1 MRIAEGPRHSIAKK
15 FYIRTLIRLANVQRI
30 IGAYARACQEGSTQT
45 GSAFLVLGTG
55 GALRAQKR
63 YRASLSGWARL

>member
-30 IGAYARACQEGSTQT
+30 IGAYARACQDGSTQT
-45 GSAFLVLGTG
+45 GNPFLVRDEG
-55 GALRAQKR
+55 GLDRALRL
-63 YRASLSGWARL
+63 YRASLLA